1 MSRRH
6 RHGHGHEPEQEF
18 DLLPGGDPDL
28 VPEVGA
34 VDAPTGVPAPVT
46 PEVVTPAAP
55 GVVDLVFRS
64 ARLGVDAAALAA
76 GEMADFSV
84 RVARRVLPPAVAERP
99 LDTVDERIDQ
109 QRRSARERGE
119 QSVEKTKEA
128 AAAVLNQIVIGV
140 VDMLDMEQVVDHVP
154 IDKIVARVD
163 VPAIIEEVD
172 LGDIVRESTTG
183 LVGETVD
190 AIRVQV
196 MGIDLFVNRAVDK
209 VFRRKKPR
217 EYVLTGYD
225 VFGSEM
231 RVPKDMQ

>member
-1 MSRRH
+1 VSRRD
-6 RHGHGHEPEQEF
+6 RHGHEPEQEF
-18 DLLPGGDPDL
+18 DTLPGGDPD
-28 VPEVGA
+28 VPT
-34 VDAPTGVPAPVT
+34 APAAATAAGVAAPVT

-64 ARLGVDAAALAA
+64 ARLGVDAATLMA
-76 GEMADFSV
+76 GEVADFSV
-84 RVARRVLPPAVAERP
+84 RVARRVLPPAVAEKP
-99 LDTVDERIDQ
+99 LDTVDERLEQ
-109 QRRSARERGE
+109 QRRTARERGE

-128 AAAVLNQIVIGV
+128 ASAVLNQIVIGV

-196 MGIDLFVNRAVDK
+196 MGIDLFVNRVVDK
-209 VFRRKKPR
+209 IFRRKNPR
-217 EYVLTGYD
+217 EYALDGYD
-225 VFGSEM
+225 VFGSEI
-231 RVPKDMQ
+231 RVPKEMR